1 MDNGLKKYN
10 MKKKIIRITENDIY
24 SIVKKVVNEA
34 SLSYEKKKITNM
46 LYKKTQSLT
55 SRFYSDESWQGVNMI
70 LDVIENAIGSNGEL
84 KVWCENGGYWK
95 RLGEFPNYKEYKI
108 NIMMNNGVE
117 INGSIKCHSAGTMED
132 TFSRYD
138 MTLTLW

>member
-1 MDNGLKKYN
+1 
-10 MKKKIIRITENDIY
+10 MKKNLIRITENDLY
-24 SIVKKVVNEA
+24 RIVKNVVNEA

-46 LYKKTQSLT
+46 LYKKTQNLT
-55 SRFYSDESWQGVNMI
+55 SRFYSDEYWEGVNMI
-70 LDVIENAIGSNGEL
+70 LEVIENTIGDNGEL
-84 KVWCENGGYWK
+84 NVWCENGGYWK

-108 NIMMNNGVE
+108 NIKMNNGVE